1 MWKASR
7 ATAVSSGYRPMN
19 KTEFSKNLEALAS
32 RDIQRDFS
40 VYEDMPVSILNPQ
53 RWIHINKI
61 FSKSTFDSNPSS
73 KSYDAA
79 ILWGNG
85 LHASNFTSMRYA
97 MAHDETALLLCEDGF
112 IRSYGTWADSAI
124 PQNLLQ
130 PCSLTVDTL
139 GYYFDATRPT
149 RIENMLNDDSLNIGD
164 TELNES
170 KRIVE
175 KIVNN
180 KISKYN
186 HQPLAMPDFDFGKH
200 SKKVLVIDQSYGD
213 YAISKGLAD
222 DSTFK
227 RMLADAIDENPDSD
241 ILVKTHPD
249 SMCRGSCQRGYYQ
262 GMSRNGRVIPV
273 TFPVNPYSLINISDT
288 VYVCSSQFGF
298 EALMAGKT
306 VKTYGVPFYSNW
318 GVTEDK
324 IVVDRR
330 KRKRNLYELFYIFY
344 ILYTFWYNPKT
355 NSISNVDDVV
365 DYMIELRDSVAR

>member
-1 MWKASR
+1 
-7 ATAVSSGYRPMN
+7 MN
-19 KTEFSKNLEALAS
+19 KEYFQKTLPSILEREVQKS
-32 RDIQRDFS
+32 FS
-40 VYEDMPVSILNPQ
+40 VSLDMERNILNPQ
-53 RWIHINKI
+53 AWTHINRI
-61 FSKSTFDSNPSS
+61 FRNSRFSPYPQSKN
-73 KSYDAA
+73 YDAA
-79 ILWGNG
+79 VLWGNG
-85 LHASNFTSMRYA
+85 IHQSNATALSYA
-97 MAHDETALLLCEDGF
+97 MTHKDCAILLCEDGF
-112 IRSYGTWADSAI
+112 IRSYGTLVDSSLDAKMK
-124 PQNLLQ
+124 Q
-130 PCSLTVDTL
+130 PCSLTIDTL

-170 KRIVE
+170 KRIIE

-262 GMSRNGRVIPV
+262 GMSRSGRIIPV
-273 TFPVNPYSLINISDT
+273 TFPINPYSLINISDT

-330 KRKRNLYELFYIFY
+330 KRKRSLYELFYIFY

-365 DYMIELRDSVAR
+365 DYMIELRGSVAR